1 MERESEV
8 KRMKQL
14 DKFRINDVQYQIV
27 GVLVNK
33 GLSAKEAI
41 AVLDQAKDTYLSRSY
56 HVSSKEKAD

>member
-1 MERESEV
+1 
-8 KRMKQL
+8 MKQ
-14 DKFRINDVQYQIV
+14 DQIDNFRLNEIQSQIL
-27 GVLVNK
+27 GVLVNE